1 MDRTPKMTGANN
13 MTSIQKLMSLVVLL
27 CFSKIGVAELNEG
40 HDISGSWEGALS
52 ISGQSLPLIFH
63 INHDLTATMDSPA
76 QGANHIPIKSVSIE
90 GQTVT
95 ISVEVAQATFE
106 GKLDS
111 KNNSIEGHWNQG
123 TNKLPL
129 LLKKAKKALKS
140 VINRP
145 QHPSPPFQYLVE
157 EVKFQ
162 NHAQNIELAGTLTL
176 PSSTGEYPA
185 VVLISG
191 SGPQDRDQTF
201 MGHKTFLVIADY
213 LTRQGI
219 AVLRFDDRGV
229 GLSSG
234 DFASATSADFAQDVS
249 AAVDYL
255 SSHNNI
261 AENGI
266 GLIGHSEGGLIAPI
280 TANENPNVSFITLLA
295 GPGQTGN
302 DISIWQIKT
311 ILHANGLSLEAATAG
326 SEITR
331 ALNSTVMNN
340 TYKDALESE
349 LLSTYDMKWQAL
361 SDAVKAEI
369 QAIGGGNLPKARI
382 EVLSSNWTKYFLQH
396 DPKTYLENLDI
407 PVLAIHG
414 DKDTQM
420 DMDLNLSKIRHAL
433 QEQSHP
439 LSKVEKISGV
449 NHLFQRADSGLMSEY
464 AQIEETMSPVV
475 LEMLGNWVHEVSS
488 VNK

>member
-1 MDRTPKMTGANN
+1 ME
-13 MTSIQKLMSLVVLL
+13 SIQKLMSLAVLLLL
-27 CFSKIGVAELNEG
+27 CFPKISVAESNEV
-40 HDISGSWEGALS
+40 HDISGSWQGALS

-76 QGANHIPIKSVSIE
+76 QGANHIPIKSVTIE
-90 GQTVT
+90 GQEVIIT
-95 ISVEVAQATFE
+95 VEVAQATFV

-123 TNKLPL
+123 PNKLPL
-129 LLKKAKKALKS
+129 LLKKAKKELRS
-140 VINRP
+140 EINRP

-157 EVKFQ
+157 EVTFQ
-162 NHAQNIELAGTLTL
+162 NHEQNIELAGTLTL
-176 PSSTGEYPA
+176 PSSTGEFPA
-185 VVLISG
+185 VVLITG

-234 DFASATSADFAQDVS
+234 DFTTATSADFAQDVS
-249 AAVDYL
+249 AAVDFL
-255 SSHNNI
+255 AFHNNI
-261 AENGI
+261 SEGNI

-311 ILHANGLSLEAATAG
+311 ILHANGLSLQAATAG

-331 ALNSTVMNN
+331 ALNRTVMNN
-340 TYKDALESE
+340 ANKDTLASE

-361 SDAVKAEI
+361 PDAIKSEI
-369 QAIGGGNLPKARI
+369 KAIGGGDLPNARI
-382 EVLSSNWTKYFLQH
+382 EVLSTNWTKYFLKH
-396 DPKTYLENLDI
+396 NPKTYLENLDI

-420 DMDLNLSKIRHAL
+420 DMDLNLSKIGHAL
-433 QEQSHP
+433 QKQAHP
-439 LSKVEKISGV
+439 LSKIEKISGV

-464 AQIEETMSPVV
+464 SQIEETMSPAV
-475 LEMLGNWVHEVSS
+475 LQMLSAWVLEVSS
-488 VNK
+488 ANKR